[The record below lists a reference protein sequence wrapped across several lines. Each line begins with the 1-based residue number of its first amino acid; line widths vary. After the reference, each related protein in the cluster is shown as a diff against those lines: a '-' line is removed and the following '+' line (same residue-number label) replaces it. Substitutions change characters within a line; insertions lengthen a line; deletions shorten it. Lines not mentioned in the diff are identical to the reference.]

1 MDGVSAVVVANVAS
15 TVFMAG
21 MVWTIQTVHYP
32 LMAQV
37 GEGSFTTYMAAH
49 RARITR
55 LLALPWAVEG
65 ITSAWLVL
73 APPPGVPLWLAL
85 LGLALAGVG
94 VLVTVAAAV
103 PAHLVLDD
111 GYDPAT
117 LRRLVAV
124 NWVRTAAWTTHAV
137 VALAIAAAAT

>member
-1 MDGVSAVVVANVAS
+1 MDLLIIANVAA

-21 MVWTIQTVHYP
+21 MIWTVQIVHYP

-37 GEGSFTTYMAAH
+37 GEGSFTTYMADH
-49 RARITR
+49 RSRITS

-73 APPPGVPLWLAL
+73 APPPGVSVWLAL
-85 LGLALAGVG
+85 LGLVLAGAT
-94 VLVTVAAAV
+94 VLVTISAAV
-103 PAHLVLDD
+103 PTHMLLDEA
-111 GYDPAT
+111 YDDVA

-124 NWVRTAAWTTHAV
+124 NWIRTTAWSAHAV
-137 VALAIAAAAT
+137 VALVIAATATA